1 MRGLAVLVFVCCAM
15 SGLIAQAGGEPLLS
29 VANGSGP
36 RVELTR
42 QDLEALPQSQITTRT
57 DFTDGRP
64 TFSGPRVSEVLALV
78 EPDGATR
85 VRMIAANDYSV
96 SIPVRDIMFYQP
108 IFAMRQD
115 GRKLSL
121 RDKGPI
127 WLMYPVDAHPELQ
140 TADFN
145 ANLIWQLVRV
155 ELQ

>member
-1 MRGLAVLVFVCCAM
+1 MRWAAVLVIVCSTLFCPSAR
-15 SGLIAQAGGEPLLS
+15 AGGEPLLA
-29 VANGSGP
+29 VASSSGSGI
-36 RVELTR
+36 ELSR
-42 QDLEALPQSQITTRT
+42 MDLEALPQSQITTRT

-78 EPDGATR
+78 GPDTATR
-85 VRMIAANDYSV
+85 ARMIAANDYSV
-96 SIPVRDIMFYQP
+96 SIPVRDILFYQP
-108 IFAMRQD
+108 IFALKQD
-115 GRKLSL
+115 GKTLSL

-127 WLMYPVDAHPELQ
+127 WLMYPLDAHPELQ